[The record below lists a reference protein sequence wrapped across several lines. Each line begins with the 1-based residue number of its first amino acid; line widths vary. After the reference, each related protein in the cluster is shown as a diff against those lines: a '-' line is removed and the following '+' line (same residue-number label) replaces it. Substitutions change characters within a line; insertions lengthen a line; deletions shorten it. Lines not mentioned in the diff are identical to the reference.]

1 MKRIVSIISAVLA
14 IAISVSAASTL
25 SEARIYIN
33 AGHGSWGPND
43 RPMATIP
50 YPNLSSTGRP
60 DTCGFYES
68 NTNLWKC
75 LKMGST
81 LELMGAKKANIMYS
95 RVKNGPYP
103 YTSSGTNA
111 TKYNRNLTEIAEE
124 VCANNIDYFISVH
137 SDAATEGGTA
147 NRALTLYRGKDG
159 SSGNYVS
166 GSYARALTHWQHF
179 IGNDID
185 VCSSTVGSPNLRGD
199 CDFYGSSTT
208 RYSSTTGQYYTGYLG
223 VLKHNA
229 PGFLCEGYCH
239 TYQPARHR
247 ALNADYCR
255 MEGVRHARGVAA
267 YFNAAGETTGYIM
280 GTVKS
285 KTEKMFS
292 SSLFNY
298 KAGSIDQW
306 LPINGAVVKLYQNG
320 SLKGTYTVDNNYN
333 GVFVFEHLTPGTYQ
347 LMATADGY
355 EDLAA
360 EYQTVT
366 VTANET
372 SYPLLYL
379 TPGEGGGGTVITP
392 TPNTTDYPQPTQE
405 ECVTNIES
413 LDFTTEASEVEIPE
427 LSGKTVRRAL
437 QRNGFLYILA
447 VDATGA
453 PTMLK
458 LNPATMESEQ
468 ISTSG
473 TSGKDLAVSDIAFT
487 ADGFLLGCNKG
498 ENQDDDAHV
507 ATGDT
512 RGTFHLYKWN
522 MSDLSAAPSIIY
534 STQFAAFYYN
544 AVIGNTL
551 SVSGNTAEAQILV
564 SGVTTGSSTGMRF
577 MRLNMVN
584 GVITSSTTA
593 PDYLNVANGATSGFA
608 ESEIGTD
615 AKMLPSPLNEGCFII
630 DGGGINATEFLP
642 ATTVGTNCTKTDV
655 QSSSQVAPSANGAS
669 YFRYASQT
677 LMAAPVNDAQGANV
691 GFKVFDIT
699 NGLAAATELATS
711 GNVMTSMTGFAGATA
726 RVDNS
731 DINLYMLRGS
741 ALSRFFFKGVTCG
754 GGDSGG
760 DDEPQSTVGN
770 YGVLATGLSSTESD
784 GNYTLSYTAN
794 VDATSTQII
803 IYDTNGDVVKSID
816 ATPAVAG
823 ANNVTVAKS
832 DLPYESG
839 ELHWSVKL
847 TGEPV
852 TAAAKLATVGTFIE
866 GAVAIDNSTE
876 SPNFGKIY
884 VNSRSGDGVT
894 GGMYQYDAALNQT
907 AYIPNS
913 STNQRRIAID
923 TDGNVYAADWGDAS
937 SEIRFYSASDLSQ
950 NWNMYHHGAS
960 AASTQDSSTGLW
972 SLGGNAIGGSCS
984 AVSVVGSGADRK
996 LYVYDEDYTVDGE
1009 GNNVVVHNIGTS
1021 SEISTAPAETIA
1033 GAVHTKSINHD
1044 CGLIA
1049 DENGIWVSQTRGV
1062 NMNSSYAT
1070 SFFYA
1075 DLQGNIHLM
1084 ASDEPVANY
1093 VTGCPGSGLAV
1104 NADRSL
1110 LAVANSNA
1118 EITVFDI
1125 TWTDNVPTLT
1135 YKCKFNHDDG
1145 YTRKGLYS
1153 IFQMAF
1159 DRADNLYISGGSLG
1173 VYSIPR
1179 EVNAIEVAAPST
1191 MTLIGQAPAATVK
1204 GIMAYG
1210 LDVNRNTD
1218 TFDFIF
1224 HSNEAATEGEIILS
1238 DAGGNVI
1245 KQFPLAEINAG
1256 ENSLSVNADEIPYEY
1271 GDLHWAVRL
1280 KAEPIAAI
1288 THIATIGDYVHG
1300 AVTVDNSTDSPN
1312 FGSIY
1317 VNTRS
1322 LDSTVGGLYRFNP
1335 MLEQTGYVANSSLKG
1350 RRIATDADGNVYA
1363 ADWGDA
1369 SSEIRFY
1376 TADDLTQNWN
1386 MFHYGASAASTR
1398 ASSGLWSLSGT
1409 DLGGSTTAV
1418 FVTGSGADRKLYS
1431 YDEDYKVNNT
1441 GNNVLVYNIGDNTA
1455 IASAPSTTYGGTIH
1469 SLTGSTD
1476 VSLVVT
1482 DKGMWIGQVRGY
1494 TDGTNNNTAQYPS
1507 LIFADF
1513 DGNVLFNSGEGA
1525 IRDLI
1530 EGSEGAGFAVSPD
1543 GSMLAINNARQ
1554 EVLLFDVTWSDNVP
1568 TLSFK
1573 EKFSH
1578 THGYLF
1584 KAGRYQ
1590 IYQMAF
1596 DLGGNL
1602 YLSGKELGVYALPTA
1617 VNETTIAAPSYLTV
1631 KGDGPE
1637 PADRGIIAYDLAM
1650 SSNSAGITFSFK
1662 SNIDAFKGEIIL
1674 FDAAGNELKAVKV
1687 DGVEAGGNSFDIEWS
1702 EIPDAAK
1709 TWGVRLTAG
1718 EVQSVAQL
1726 AKIGTYIEGAVAI
1739 DNSTDS
1745 PNYGSIYVNSRSSDS
1760 VAGGL
1765 YQYSPTLDQTAYIS
1779 NESKNGR
1786 RIAIDTDGNVYASD
1800 WGDATSEIRFYSAT
1814 DLTQNWNMFNHGA
1827 SAASTRASSGLWSLN
1842 GTALGGSNTAVWLTG
1857 SGASRQLFTYDEDY
1871 QVNGNGNN
1879 VLVYAIGN
1887 SHEIAA
1893 APDVA
1898 IANAIHTKTPNTDCS
1913 LIIDTNGIWVSQTR
1927 GSGNNNSSAP
1937 SFIYTD
1943 FLGNL
1948 LLSSSQSGIVE
1959 YISAS
1964 PGSGMA
1970 LNESRTLFASV
1981 SSLSEVTVFD
1991 VTWEGNVPSLSY
2003 KCRFTHDNGFVRKGL
2018 NSLFELAFDH
2028 ADNLYV
2034 SGGSLGMYSIPKAV
2048 NVTTT
2053 LAPSSSRIIK
2063 GLKGDI
2069 NIDGQVDSSDIAA
2082 LLEMVLQGGEPTYN
2096 SDINSD
2102 NSLDSS
2108 DIAALLEIVLTGY

>member
-1 MKRIVSIISAVLA
+1 MRRTILLIAAIAAMALSAV
-14 IAISVSAASTL
+14 AATSL

-81 LELMGAKKANIMYS
+81 LELMGAKKANIFYS

-103 YTSSGTNA
+103 YVSSGTNA
-111 TKYNRNLTEIAEE
+111 TKYNRSLTEISEE

-159 SSGNYVS
+159 TSGNYVS
-166 GSYARALTHWQHF
+166 GSYARALTHWQNF
-179 IGNDID
+179 IGNGID
-185 VCSSTVGSPNLRGD
+185 VCSSTVASPNLRGD

-208 RYSSTTGQYYTGYLG
+208 RYSQTTGQYYTGYLG

-267 YFNAAGETTGYIM
+267 YFNAPGETTGYIM

-292 SSLFNY
+292 SSLFKY
-298 KAGSIDQW
+298 KEGSIDQW

-333 GVFVFEHLTPGTYQ
+333 GVFVFEHLAPGTYQ
-347 LMATADGY
+347 LMATAAGY

-360 EYQTVT
+360 EYQSVT
-366 VTANET
+366 VTANAT
-372 SYPLLYL
+372 TYPLLYL
-379 TPGEGGGGTVITP
+379 TPGEGGSGTVITP
-392 TPNTTDYPQPTQE
+392 TPNTTDYPQPAQDD
-405 ECVTNIES
+405 CVANLEAI
-413 LDFTTEASEVEIPE
+413 DFTAEATDLDIAE
-427 LSGKTVRRAL
+427 LQGKTVRRVL
-437 QRNGFLYILA
+437 QRNGFLWVLA
-447 VDATGA
+447 VDAAGA
-453 PTMLK
+453 PTLLK
-458 LNPATMESEQ
+458 IDPATLAAEA
-468 ISTSG
+468 ISTAG
-473 TSGKDLAVSDIAFT
+473 TEGKDLAVSDIAFT

-498 ENQDDDAHV
+498 ENQDDDDHV

-522 MSDLSAAPSIIY
+522 MSDLTSAPSIIY

-544 AVIGNTL
+544 AVVGNTL
-551 SVSGNTAEAQILV
+551 AVSGKTADAQILV

-593 PDYLNVANGATSGFA
+593 PDYLNVASGATSGFA
-608 ESEIGTD
+608 ENLFGAD
-615 AKMLPSPLNEGCFII
+615 AKLSPSPFNNGYFII
-630 DGGGINATEFLP
+630 DGSGINATEFMP

-655 QSSSQVAPSANGAS
+655 QSSSQVAPEANGAT
-669 YFRYASQT
+669 YFRYANQT
-677 LMAAPVNDAQGANV
+677 LMAAPVVDTSGNNI
-691 GFKVFDIT
+691 GFKIFDVS
-699 NGLAAATELATS
+699 NGLASATEIDINGAALSSGSTS
-711 GNVMTSMTGFAGATA
+711 YAAA

-731 DINLYMLRGS
+731 DINIYMLRGNK
-741 ALSRFFFKGVTCG
+741 LSRFFFKGVTCG
-754 GGDSGG
+754 SSEPGG
-760 DDEPQSTVGN
+760 DEPQSTDGSYAVM
-770 YGVLATGLSSTESD
+770 ATNLNVAEAD
-784 GNYTLSYTAN
+784 GNYTFTFDAN
-794 VDATSTQII
+794 TDARSTQILL
-803 IYDTNGDVVKSID
+803 YDSQGTLVKTVEAEAATAGTNS
-816 ATPAVAG
+816 
-823 ANNVTVAKS
+823 VTVAKT

-839 ELHWSVKL
+839 ELRWAVKL
-847 TGEPV
+847 TGD
-852 TAAAKLATVGTFIE
+852 TISAAVKLATVGTFVE

-876 SPNFGKIY
+876 SPNFGSIY
-884 VNSRSGDGVT
+884 VNSRSTGSTT
-894 GGMYQYDAALNQT
+894 GGLYRYDTSLHQNAF
-907 AYIPNS
+907 IPNTS
-913 STNQRRIAID
+913 ADQRRIAVD

-937 SEIRFYSASDLSQ
+937 SEIRFYSAADLTQ
-950 NWNMYHHGAS
+950 NWNMYNHGSSAS
-960 AASTQDSSTGLW
+960 STRDATTGLW
-972 SLGGNAIGGSCS
+972 SLNGTALGGSCS

-996 LYVYDEDYTVDGE
+996 LYVYDEDYQVDGA
-1009 GNNVVVHNIGTS
+1009 GNNVIVHNIGTATD
-1021 SEISTAPAETIA
+1021 IATAPAATIG

-1049 DENGIWVSQTRGV
+1049 SDDGIWVSQTRAA

-1070 SFFYA
+1070 SFFYS
-1075 DLQGNIHLM
+1075 DLAANIKLM
-1084 ASDEPVANY
+1084 ASDAPVSEY

-1104 NADRSL
+1104 NCDRTL
-1110 LAVANSNA
+1110 LAVANSGT

-1125 TWTDNVPTLT
+1125 TWSDNTPTLSF
-1135 YKCKFNHDDG
+1135 KCRFNHDDG
-1145 YTRKGLYS
+1145 YTRNGLYS

-1159 DRADNLYISGGSLG
+1159 DRANNLYISGGSLG
-1173 VYSIPR
+1173 VYSIPTADNTCTIPAP
-1179 EVNAIEVAAPST
+1179 ESMTVAGA
-1191 MTLIGQAPAATVK
+1191 APAAKPVK
-1204 GIMAYG
+1204 GVMAYG

-1224 HSNEAATEGEIILS
+1224 SANEDATEGAIVLT
-1238 DAGGNVI
+1238 DASGRVI
-1245 KQFPLAEINAG
+1245 KEFALSEVTAG
-1256 ENSLSVNADEIPYEY
+1256 ENTFTVDAEQIPYEY
-1271 GDLHWAVRL
+1271 GDLNWAVRL
-1280 KAEPIAAI
+1280 KAAPIAEV
-1288 THIATIGDYVHG
+1288 TQLATIGSYVHG
-1300 AVTVDNSTDSPN
+1300 AVTVDNSTDSPG
-1312 FGSIY
+1312 FGSVY
-1317 VNTRS
+1317 VNSRS
-1322 LDSTVGGLYRFNP
+1322 TDSATGGLYQYSP
-1335 MLEQTGYVANSSLKG
+1335 MLDQTKFIANSSQKG
-1350 RRIATDADGNVYA
+1350 RRIAVDSDGNVYA
-1363 ADWGDA
+1363 SDWGDG
-1369 SSEIRFY
+1369 SSEIRY
-1376 TADDLTQNWN
+1376 YSAADLTQNWN
-1386 MFHYGASAASTR
+1386 MLHHGASASSTR
-1398 ASSGLWSLSGT
+1398 ASSGLWSLNGT
-1409 DLGGSTTAV
+1409 AIGGSTTSV
-1418 FVTGSGADRKLYS
+1418 WVTGSGADRKLYT
-1431 YDEDYKVNNT
+1431 YDEDYKVNNL
-1441 GNNVLVYNIGDNTA
+1441 GNNVLVYNIGESTD
-1455 IASAPSTTYGGTIH
+1455 IATAPSKSYGGTIH

-1476 VSLVVT
+1476 VAVVAT
-1482 DKGMWIGQVRGY
+1482 DRGMWLGQVRSYVG
-1494 TDGTNNNTAQYPS
+1494 GTNNNTEEYPS
-1507 LIFADF
+1507 LLYVDLE
-1513 DGNVLFNSGEGA
+1513 GNVLFNSGTA
-1525 IRDLI
+1525 AVRDLI
-1530 EGSEGAGFAVSPD
+1530 EGSECGGFAISPD
-1543 GSMLAINNARQ
+1543 GSLLAINNGKQ
-1554 EVLLFDVTWSDNVP
+1554 EVVVFDLTWADNVP
-1568 TLSFK
+1568 SLTYRY
-1573 EKFSH
+1573 KFSH
-1578 THGYLF
+1578 THGYLLRDE
-1584 KAGRYQ
+1584 RYQ
-1590 IYQMAF
+1590 IYQMSF
-1596 DLGGNL
+1596 DRGGNL
-1602 YLSGKELGVYALPTA
+1602 YLAGKELGVYALPTA

-1637 PADRGIIAYDLAM
+1637 PADRGIIAYNLAM

-1687 DGVEAGGNSFDIEWS
+1687 DGVEAGDNSFDIEWS

-1718 EVQSVAQL
+1718 EVQSVTQL

-1760 VAGGL
+1760 VTGGL

-1913 LIIDTNGIWVSQTR
+1913 LIIDTGGIWVSQTR

-1991 VTWEGNVPSLSY
+1991 VTWDGNVPSLSY